1 MKIIEKVRLSNQG
14 SRLYFF
20 KEGIFYR
27 LYNQSAFLFVENIK
41 SYTVGV
47 KFIKNINDW
56 IYTIGFPIAYFNT
69 DVLKASKL
77 LEEKPS
83 YRCYSFPKTAIASEY
98 EQWCLQQQ
106 SQSEQRFKSKS
117 ESMILQ
123 KPPTNLIQEILQF
136 DTLNKTPMQAMEFIA
151 FLKSKIKGTDG

>member
-1 MKIIEKVRLSNQG
+1 MKIIEKVTLCNQDA
-14 SRLYFF
+14 RIYFF

-27 LYNQSAFLFVENIK
+27 LYNQSAFLFVENVK

-56 IYTIGFPIAYFNT
+56 TYTIGFPIAHFNT

-77 LEEKPS
+77 LEDKPS

-98 EQWCLQQQ
+98 EQWCSQQQ
-106 SQSEQRFKSKS
+106 SQSEKRFRSKL
-117 ESMILQ
+117 EPLVLQ
-123 KPPTNLIQEILQF
+123 QSSTNLVQEILQF